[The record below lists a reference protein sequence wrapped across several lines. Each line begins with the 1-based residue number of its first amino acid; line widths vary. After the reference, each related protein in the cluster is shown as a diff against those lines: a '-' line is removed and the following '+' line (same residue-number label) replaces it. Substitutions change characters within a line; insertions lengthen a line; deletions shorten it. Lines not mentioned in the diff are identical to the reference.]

1 MRVGPAEKDLE
12 EGSSV
17 WFSEDS
23 SCKGPE
29 AGACCGCR
37 AGRCC
42 CKCGKQDP
50 VATAGET
57 LCFSKEKMLRI
68 LSLKLLKWIQM
79 VNILV
84 TSNTHCKNTISCIYQ
99 LHGVSQVHVVRNPF
113 ICSRIS
119 VLLETVRSENE
130 QTCRFFACNVMVG
143 LATVYR
149 RTCDQRRKMS
159 WSHKTSQAGS
169 QEAWCSLLPTP
180 PAQGLL
186 VRTLG
191 CRGCCEVAGP
201 LLYLPRVLQGR

>member
-68 LSLKLLKWIQM
+68 LSLKF
-79 VNILV
+79 
-84 TSNTHCKNTISCIYQ
+84 Y
-99 LHGVSQVHVVRNPF
+99 
-113 ICSRIS
+113 
-119 VLLETVRSENE
+119 
-130 QTCRFFACNVMVG
+130 
-143 LATVYR
+143 
-149 RTCDQRRKMS
+149 
-159 WSHKTSQAGS
+159 
-169 QEAWCSLLPTP
+169 
-180 PAQGLL
+180 GLL
-186 VRTLG
+186 M
-191 CRGCCEVAGP
+191 
-201 LLYLPRVLQGR
+201 Q